1 MWKTLTLPGKENVM
15 YLKNV
20 SQTPDMFAYTD
31 DDDDDDENMNSQCN
45 LHTIVLQSDLTV
57 CSFDE

>member
-31 DDDDDDENMNSQCN
+31 DDDDENMK
-45 LHTIVLQSDLTV
+45 QSVQFAYNRFAIRLDSMQL
-57 CSFDE
+57 